1 MPTITALDDAR
12 TALRRFARATNLML
26 SGRTFIVIGDDDSAD
41 AVRTVMLACGGRES
55 SDSPDYAFVTAVA
68 SEGEGSASASER
80 AVSAGATVVVD
91 LNGATTRAL
100 TERMP
105 RPVGPGTAP
114 ARPGSGHAR
123 HGVRDGILSVEE
135 IDLVPSW
142 PELPMRAELPDAA
155 GRLEWAGAHMPLAA
169 SFAADL
175 KNGGRIAGRRIAVSM
190 VLEPKTAVL
199 ALLLRDAGADVVVFA
214 HRYETDDDVAGE
226 LRSRGIPVFA
236 DSSGDS
242 ENDRRLALQLLDT
255 EPELLLDDGAHVI
268 RLAQELRPHLAEQMI
283 GAAEETTSGV
293 RALRDL
299 EEHDD
304 DGRRGLR
311 MPVVAVN
318 DAVTKTRF
326 DNRYGTGQS
335 CVFALADVLEA
346 AGSQRHGTG
355 GGLVSSLSGA
365 TVTVIGF
372 GPVGQGVAQFAVALG
387 SEVRV
392 VDTDP
397 RAELEAAFTGYRTGT
412 ADALTADADVVV
424 SATGVAHTISLD
436 LMRSAADRTVFAVA
450 GGIDDEIET
459 ARLRDETTVERVDE
473 HLERFTFDEGH
484 SVWVVDDGG
493 CVNITAGEGNPIEI
507 MDLSFAA
514 QLQAVSTLLSG
525 SLREPGLYP
534 LPVDADREIARRAL
548 ALNGFRGRAGA
559 GNRGAVGRGGGVGAD
574 RGAGNCSGA
583 AS

>member
-26 SGRTFIVIGDDDSAD
+26 SGRTFIVIGDDERAD
-41 AVRTVMLACGGRES
+41 AARTVMLACGGRETP
-55 SDSPDYAFVTAVA
+55 DSPDYTFVTTVA
-68 SEGEGSASASER
+68 SGGKGSASGR
-80 AVSAGATVVVD
+80 AVSVGTAMVVD
-91 LNGATTRAL
+91 LNGETTRAL
-100 TERMP
+100 TEGVM
-105 RPVGPGTAP
+105 
-114 ARPGSGHAR
+114 GHAQ
-123 HGVRDGILSVEE
+123 HGVRDGILSVDE

-142 PELPMRAELPDAA
+142 PELPVRSALPNAA
-155 GRLEWAGAHMPLAA
+155 GRLEWAAEHMPLAA

-175 KNGGRIAGRRIAVSM
+175 KNGGRIAGRRVAISM

-199 ALLLRDAGADVVVFA
+199 ALLLRDAGADVAVFA
-214 HRYETDDDVAGE
+214 HRYETDDDVADE
-226 LRSRGIPVFA
+226 LRSRSVPVFA
-236 DSSGDS
+236 DSSGDR

-268 RLAQELRPHLAEQMI
+268 RLAQELRPHLVEQMI

-293 RALRDL
+293 RALREL
-299 EEHDD
+299 NEA
-304 DGRRGLR
+304 DGRQGLR

-318 DAVTKTRF
+318 DAVTKARF

-346 AGSQRHGTG
+346 AGAQLHGAG
-355 GGLVSSLSGA
+355 DGLVSSLSGA
-365 TVTVIGF
+365 IVTVIGF
-372 GPVGQGVAQFAVALG
+372 GPVGQGVAQFATALG

-397 RAELEAAFTGYRTGT
+397 RAELEARFAGYRTGT
-412 ADALTADADVVV
+412 ADAMATGADVIV
-424 SATGVAHTISLD
+424 SATGVAHTIPLD
-436 LMRSAADRTVFAVA
+436 LMRIAADCTVFAVA
-450 GGIDDEIET
+450 GGVDDEIET
-459 ARLRDETTVERVDE
+459 ARLRDHATAERIDD
-473 HLERFTFDEGH
+473 HLERFTFDDGH
-484 SVWVVDDGG
+484 TVWVVDDGG

-525 SLREPGLYP
+525 GLREPGLFP

-548 ALNGFRGRAGA
+548 GLDGRGSGVAA
-559 GNRGAVGRGGGVGAD
+559 GN
-574 RGAGNCSGA
+574 GA